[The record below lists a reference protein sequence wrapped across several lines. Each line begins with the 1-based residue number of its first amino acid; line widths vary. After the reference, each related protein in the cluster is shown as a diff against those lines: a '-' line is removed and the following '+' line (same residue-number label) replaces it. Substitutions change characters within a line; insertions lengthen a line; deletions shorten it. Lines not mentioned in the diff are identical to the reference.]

1 MVVYVWGVEG
11 VSIQDSCAYVYISMH
26 DLEGKYIDESIDL
39 FDSYSIHTNAD
50 QIGGCALVDFDEV
63 NRKATFL
70 ITVQN
75 MDGAPIEGSAM
86 TFSVS
91 QFLTG
96 KSEIQEELTQIS
108 PDAISEVTETQRKES
123 LNIRGGSYTDESAVE
138 GMKQEYL
145 CVDESKLVV
154 PTPGVTVTNYG
165 FINNKLH
172 VQVYYEDILQFDNH
186 GYIYLVG
193 RDGKEVLPRSSTAF
207 WDEERRGSYEEY
219 IFDISADEINEYA
232 IYGHFFTCQNL
243 VKGDWEVSFTI
254 ENQN

>member
-1 MVVYVWGVEG
+1 MTSVRSVCMNIRRALKKYRANTAQKRNNYYDVILEEVDEFLAVNETVE
-11 VSIQDSCAYVYISMH
+11 
-26 DLEGKYIDESIDL
+26 
-39 FDSYSIHTNAD
+39 
-50 QIGGCALVDFDEV
+50 
-63 NRKATFL
+63 
-70 ITVQN
+70 
-75 MDGAPIEGSAM
+75 
-86 TFSVS
+86 
-91 QFLTG
+91 
-96 KSEIQEELTQIS
+96 SEILAKDIGNR
-108 PDAISEVTETQRKES
+108 INVFLGR
-123 LNIRGGSYTDESAVE
+123 IE

-219 IFDISADEINEYA
+219 IFDISVDEINEYA